1 MPCNLADSIRLQCA
15 ALASVSAGVAV
26 NSSYYDVLIDLW
38 TDEKERN
45 DLVLSAYIRETSNSF
60 EITIDMVY
68 VP

>member
-1 MPCNLADSIRLQCA
+1 M
-15 ALASVSAGVAV
+15 AV